1 MNTKLTLNINEVVI
15 AKAKIMARKKKTS
28 ISRLVEEY
36 LTKISSE
43 KETSIVDLIIK
54 NAPANKTRRGAE
66 KKILVSRLKEKYG
79 A

>member
-1 MNTKLTLNINEVVI
+1 MNTKLTLNINEAVI

-43 KETSIVDLIIK
+43 KEASIVDLIIK
-54 NAPANKTRRGAE
+54 NAPAKKTRRGAE
-66 KKILVSRLKEKYG
+66 KKILISRLKEKYG
-79 A
+79 S

>member
-1 MNTKLTLNINEVVI
+1 MNTKLTFNINEAVI

-36 LTKISSE
+36 LTKISLE
-43 KETSIVDLIIK
+43 KETSIVDMIIK

>member
-1 MNTKLTLNINEVVI
+1 MNTKLTLNINEAVI

-43 KETSIVDLIIK
+43 KEASIVDLIIK
-54 NAPANKTRRGAE
+54 NAPVKKTRRGAE
-66 KKILVSRLKEKYG
+66 KKILLSRLKEKYD